1 MTPQTQKTRKSKK
14 KYSDITVIDNFL
26 DKDDFIEL
34 KEIFVHENTTWQI
47 TPGISANDSTNAMR
61 NPLDNYMF
69 NNLVFKDNRIFSDSF
84 EKCEA
89 ILNYKLRSLLGN
101 DFRTIIRMKVN
112 LYTRTHEVQEHP
124 WHVDHNSM
132 QGLMG
137 CLLCFNTNDGY
148 TGFEDGTQ
156 VDSVENRAIIF
167 DATEKHH
174 STSCSNAP
182 YRLNMNINYV

>member
-1 MTPQTQKTRKSKK
+1 MTPLTQKIRKSKK
-14 KYSDITVIDNFL
+14 KVSDVTVIDNFL

-47 TPGISANDSTNAMR
+47 TPGISSNDSTNALR

-69 NNLVFKDNRIFSDSF
+69 NHLVYKDHRIFSDAF
-84 EKCEA
+84 DKCEA
-89 ILNYKLRSLLGN
+89 ILSTKLRNLFGN
-101 DFRTIIRMKVN
+101 DFRSIIRMKVN
-112 LYTRTHEVQEHP
+112 MYTRTHEVQEHP
-124 WHVDHNSM
+124 WHVDHHNM

-137 CLLCFNTNDGY
+137 CLICFNTCDGY
-148 TGFEDGTQ
+148 TGFADGSQ

-167 DATEKHH
+167 DSTERHH

-182 YRLNMNINYV
+182 YRMNMNINYV